1 MKSPREEVESKKKDL
16 TGTAFKRQ
24 GGEKVGK
31 QRQRE
36 NSREV
41 GQPGTS

>member
-24 GGEKVGK
+24 GGGK
-31 QRQRE
+31 GGETKTKGELQRGWTTR
-36 NSREV
+36 N
-41 GQPGTS
+41 